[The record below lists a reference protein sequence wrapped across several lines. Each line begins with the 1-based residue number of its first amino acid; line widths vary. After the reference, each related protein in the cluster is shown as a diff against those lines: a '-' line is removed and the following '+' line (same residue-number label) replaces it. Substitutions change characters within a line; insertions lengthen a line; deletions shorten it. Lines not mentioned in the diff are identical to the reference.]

1 MAHLTLVSPQGRP
14 LQPLVE
20 AAIQNELRL
29 LEAGLHRT
37 EEKLHAF
44 EIRFGMTT
52 PEFVQRYE
60 ADELEETLEFIE
72 WVGEYRL
79 RERLLDKTNTLR
91 EIRFKLP

>member
-20 AAIQNELRL
+20 AAIQNELCL
-29 LEAGLHRT
+29 LEAGLRRT

-52 PEFVQRYE
+52 PELVQRYE

-91 EIRFKLP
+91 EIRFAN

>member
-29 LEAGLHRT
+29 LEAGLRRT
-37 EEKLHAF
+37 EEKLHDF

-52 PEFVQRYE
+52 PQFVQRYE

-91 EIRFKLP
+91 EIRFAN

>member
-29 LEAGLHRT
+29 LEAGLRRT
-37 EEKLHAF
+37 EEKLHDF

-52 PEFVQRYE
+52 LEFVQRYE

-91 EIRFKLP
+91 EIRFAN